1 MMYAWNNWVVCQAH
15 HHTKSET
22 LTLDITKNY
31 RHNSSAL
38 FSKHQDNFV
47 TTITKHNN
55 MKTLKSGSLN
65 KIQCYRRNI
74 TKQ

>member
-1 MMYAWNNWVVCQAH
+1 MHGTNWVVCQAQ

-22 LTLDITKNY
+22 LTLHIIMKNY
-31 RHNSSAL
+31 RQNSSAL
-38 FSKHQDNFV
+38 FSKHHDNFV

-65 KIQCYRRNI
+65 KIQYYRRNI